1 MPPAL
6 PVAAGSGLGR
16 LSRSSEDYAADIVA
30 AQQRTGG
37 RVLSAV
43 ERQAKLAHIL
53 SDKVGG
59 IQRLGQ
65 SMIGP
70 IQLQLRYQGIL
81 RNVLLEDTLT
91 PGVPIQYDILDDLG
105 QAYMMHG

>member
-1 MPPAL
+1 MSL

-16 LSRSSEDYAADIVA
+16 FARSSEDYVADIVQA
-30 AQQRTGG
+30 KRRLGG
-37 RVLSAV
+37 RKLSAR
-43 ERQAKLAHIL
+43 EKQAKLAHIL

-70 IQLQLRYQGIL
+70 IQRCSASWARFMNTHSSVARRAVSRQPLR
-81 RNVLLEDTLT
+81 R
-91 PGVPIQYDILDDLG
+91 G
-105 QAYMMHG
+105 QNQP